1 MNAYELADKLSVLP
15 VEEKYINWLGLSA
28 NILRKQADKLKKYEL
43 RNQEQRERIAYLEAQ
58 VYGGVTK

>member
-1 MNAYELADKLSVLP
+1 MNAYELADKLSILP

-43 RNQEQRERIAYLEAQ
+43 RNQEQKERIAYLETQ
-58 VYGGVTK
+58 VYGGATK